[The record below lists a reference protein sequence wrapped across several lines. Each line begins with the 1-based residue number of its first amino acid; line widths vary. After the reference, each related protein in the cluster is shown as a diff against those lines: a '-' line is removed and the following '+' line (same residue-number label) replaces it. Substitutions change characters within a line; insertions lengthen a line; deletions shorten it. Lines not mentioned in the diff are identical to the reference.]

1 MSASASRSAASSA
14 GGRPPPPP
22 PPPPHP
28 FPFTGALEG
37 GSESHCSLRLTLMA
51 RASPAAAMNLAT
63 SSPQLVDN
71 VAKLLRMLR
80 PLSFQ
85 AALLKR

>member
-1 MSASASRSAASSA
+1 
-14 GGRPPPPP
+14 
-22 PPPPHP
+22 
-28 FPFTGALEG
+28 
-37 GSESHCSLRLTLMA
+37 MA